1 MQYITLLI
9 LVTYIFFHIREKNV
23 IRPDYIYTIVML
35 GSLYITGLQLSAYQS
50 KYEWWF
56 YACIYGSVILF
67 CTSYSIAKKYKKNE
81 KLKIQ
86 IRKSAAFVYDAD
98 GMKKTI
104 IFLWLIVE
112 GAVLIMW
119 SVLGAP
125 PAISLTSERSSYYIS
140 GIGTLYLLNTALFA
154 LIVFG
159 YFQKNKCISK
169 YSFLLFIGTT
179 VLSVFLMANKFQ
191 IFTLAIA
198 FFTIISIL
206 KKEQSFKSILMLSV
220 AAILLFAVMYEF
232 VYSEMYSFSSAD
244 AVYWYKISLPNQLRF
259 LAQPYLYIANNLEN
273 LYHFM
278 SIEHHNTRGYNL
290 MYNATRNMDLCK
302 KIFGSQIVGFSNE
315 FADSLQMK
323 SMNTGSA
330 LMASYQDF
338 GFLGIFAYSILIGA
352 ISGLAEKNLIKKR
365 NFMSVFMYS
374 YVIISLFLSFLSENF
389 FSKPLLINLLV
400 VWLLSPF
407 INGRYHVF
415 FGKFEKH
422 SLKNSNQV
430 H

>member
-1 MQYITLLI
+1 
-9 LVTYIFFHIREKNV
+9 
-23 IRPDYIYTIVML
+23 
-35 GSLYITGLQLSAYQS
+35 
-50 KYEWWF
+50 
-56 YACIYGSVILF
+56 
-67 CTSYSIAKKYKKNE
+67 
-81 KLKIQ
+81 
-86 IRKSAAFVYDAD
+86 
-98 GMKKTI
+98 
-104 IFLWLIVE
+104 
-112 GAVLIMW
+112 MW

-140 GIGTLYLLNTALFA
+140 GIGTVYLLNTALFA

-169 YSFLLFIGTT
+169 YSLLLFIGTT

-220 AAILLFAVMYEF
+220 SAILLFAVMYEF

-259 LAQPYLYIANNLEN
+259 LAQPYLYIANNFEN

-278 SIEHHNTRGYNL
+278 SIEHHNTFGYNL

-302 KIFGSQIVGFSNE
+302 DLFGSQIVGFSNE

-330 LMASYQDF
+330 LVASYQDF

-352 ISGLAEKNLIKKR
+352 ISGLAEKNLIKKK

-374 YVIISLFLSFLSENF
+374 YVNTSLFLSFLSENF
-389 FSKPLLINLLV
+389 FSKPLLINLLA

-407 INGRYHVF
+407 INGRYRMF
-415 FGKFEKH
+415 LGN
-422 SLKNSNQV
+422 LKNV
-430 H
+430 V